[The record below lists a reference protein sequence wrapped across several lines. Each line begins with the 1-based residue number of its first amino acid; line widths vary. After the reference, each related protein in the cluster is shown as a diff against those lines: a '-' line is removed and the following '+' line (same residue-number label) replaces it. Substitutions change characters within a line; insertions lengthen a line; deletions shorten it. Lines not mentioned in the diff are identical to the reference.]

1 MDKPRSR
8 TAKTLYI
15 ALGGVSLALGVIG
28 IFLPILPTTV
38 FLLISAWSWARSSER
53 FYKWLINNKL
63 LGSYISNYKDEKGV
77 TQRQRVLTLALLWIG
92 IGYTAVFIVSKLWL
106 TLLLFG
112 IAITVTI
119 HMLMLKTL
127 PTRVKEA
134 V

>member
-1 MDKPRSR
+1 MEKPRSR

-53 FYKWLINNKL
+53 FYRWLINNRL
-63 LGSYISNYKDEKGV
+63 LGSYISNYRDEKGV

-112 IAITVTI
+112 IAIAVTI

>member
-53 FYKWLINNKL
+53 FYRWLINNRL
-63 LGSYISNYKDEKGV
+63 LGSYISNYRDEKGV

-112 IAITVTI
+112 IAVAVTI

-127 PTRVKEA
+127 PTKVKEA